1 MGLPPFG
8 GEAATFVNQ
17 IYQRADGFLFSRRTY
32 GLYHEDSYQYEVT
45 ACAATSPAL
54 WAYITGLTGKFRTRS
69 DPASTSEPA
78 PAACTPR
85 GQVTAH
91 GARWPAWWEYMT
103 GLTG

>member
-54 WAYITGLTGKFRTRS
+54 WAYITGLTGKFRTHS
-69 DPASTSEPA
+69 DQASKSESAPTASTRRS
-78 PAACTPR
+78 
-85 GQVTAH
+85 QVTAH
-91 GARWPAWWEYMT
+91 GARWPA
-103 GLTG
+103 